1 MAKPPYPP
9 WLREPLGVLLGTRAK
24 VAVLRAVTAQA
35 TPVSERELARRTRL
49 TPRSVRVAL
58 DDLVALGVVHRR
70 EGGRE
75 HAIALNRAH
84 ELAASLEAVFAAD
97 AAFFLSLRRR
107 LGEIAR
113 EHAGRELLQVAL
125 FGSVARAEERSD
137 SDLDLLL
144 IGRTSKAAEHARDL
158 YLDAAVG
165 LQAHFGVRVN
175 PVAYGLASVR
185 RGIASGQ
192 PPFPDL
198 VRDSVVIHGP
208 TLPDLLSR

>member
-1 MAKPPYPP
+1 
-9 WLREPLGVLLGTRAK
+9 

-49 TPRSVRVAL
+49 TPRSVRMAL

-84 ELAASLEAVFAAD
+84 ELAASLEAAFAAD
-97 AAFFLSLRRR
+97 AAFFLSLRRH
-107 LGEIAR
+107 LGDIAR
-113 EHAGRELLQVAL
+113 ELASRGLLQVAL
-125 FGSVARAEERSD
+125 FGSVARAEERPD

-144 IGRTSKAAEHARDL
+144 IGRTTKAAEQARDH
-158 YLDAAVG
+158 YLDLAPA

-175 PVAYGLASVR
+175 PVAYTLASVR
-185 RGIASGQ
+185 RGVASGR
-192 PPFPDL
+192 PPFPEL
-198 VRDSVVIHGP
+198 LQDSVVIHGP
-208 TLPDLLSR
+208 ALQDLLAR